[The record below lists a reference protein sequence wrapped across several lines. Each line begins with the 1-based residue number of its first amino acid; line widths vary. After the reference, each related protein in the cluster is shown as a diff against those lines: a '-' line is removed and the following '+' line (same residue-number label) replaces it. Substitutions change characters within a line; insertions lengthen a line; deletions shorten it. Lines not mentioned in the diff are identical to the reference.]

1 MRDCGYRPGGD
12 VSECLLSTEPHS
24 AIQVSPEAPSGMSMS
39 TQSSRDR
46 ASFEKFGANAFAAPE
61 SGLDRHS
68 RSALIELQRSIATGE
83 TDLDRAMH
91 MVADRSRNVA
101 NATGIAVALLKAD
114 QLVYRAGSGSA
125 AAYVGRRV
133 TAVLSVSAHDD
144 TRDEILR
151 VENAQT
157 DTRIEASVC
166 RLFGANALLIVPI
179 YQERLVAGV
188 LEVFFREAHTFQD
201 QEVRTYRVMA
211 RLVEEAM
218 FQDTRLDHRKALA
231 TQLTTV
237 PHATQPTRDTDLC
250 QPVKA
255 ATTITQPVRRVA
267 WDNFRWDAVAA
278 VVCTVLVM
286 VSWFAYDHR
295 AASHGDAASLQRPN
309 AAEQQL
315 PAKPSSASNHTSEPR
330 TAAVGTEGMKA
341 RGSAFK
347 QVRVGQNEVDYIAED
362 VTIRS
367 FKPKPS
373 PPQVR
378 VGEKRVDFGDDVTV
392 RYFASKPV
400 AWQAQPVSGAARSVE
415 R

>member
-1 MRDCGYRPGGD
+1 
-12 VSECLLSTEPHS
+12 
-24 AIQVSPEAPSGMSMS
+24 MSMS
-39 TQSSRDR
+39 THSSRDR
-46 ASFEKFGANAFAAPE
+46 ESFEKFLANALAVQE
-61 SGLDRHS
+61 SGLDS
-68 RSALIELQRSIATGE
+68 QSLSALVELQHSITTGE

-91 MVADRSRNVA
+91 MVADRSRKVA
-101 NATGIAVALLKAD
+101 NASGIAVALLKAD

-144 TRDEILR
+144 ARDEILR
-151 VENAQT
+151 VENAQA
-157 DTRIEASVC
+157 DTRIEAAVC
-166 RLFGANALLIVPI
+166 RVFGANALLIVPI
-179 YQERLVAGV
+179 YQERSVAGV
-188 LEVFFREAHTFQD
+188 LEVFFREAHTFQG

-218 FQDTRLDHRKALA
+218 FHDAHLDQKKAPA
-231 TQLTTV
+231 PQLTTV
-237 PHATQPTRDTDLC
+237 PHATQPTGDTGVR
-250 QPVKA
+250 QPVEA

-267 WDNFRWDAVAA
+267 WDKVRWDAVAA

-295 AASHGDAASLQRPN
+295 ATSHGGAASLQRPN

-315 PAKPSSASNHTSEPR
+315 PAKLSSASNHTSEPQ
-330 TAAVGTEGMKA
+330 TAVGGTEGMKA

-362 VTIRS
+362 VTIRR
-367 FKPKPS
+367 FTPTPRRRL
-373 PPQVR
+373 QLE
-378 VGEKRVDFGDDVTV
+378 VGEKRVDFGEDVTV
-392 RYFASKPV
+392 RYFASKPPV
-400 AWQAQPVSGAARSVE
+400 ASQAQPLSGAARSVE